1 MQLLKVP
8 FGQLNG
14 EQVDLFTLSND
25 NNVTIKITNYGA
37 IITSIE
43 TPDKKGVCQN
53 IVCGFDKFEDY
64 ISNQYLGSYPYFGS
78 IIGRFGNRIA
88 NGKFT
93 LDGKDYTL
101 AVNNGANALHGG
113 LAGFDKK
120 IWQAE
125 IIEADDKI
133 GIKLSYT
140 SPDMEEGYPGTLK
153 VTCTYTLNNQ
163 NELTIEYDAETDKTT
178 ILNLTNHSYFN
189 LTAGKENIMNHEL
202 ELTAEAITEAED
214 MIPTGKIISVE
225 GTAFDFR
232 TKKKLGCDIAT
243 LEYGYD
249 NNYVLGNDKGL
260 LVYAGTLSE
269 ATTGRSVE
277 VYTTQ
282 PGMQLYT
289 GYWNPE
295 LTIDGK
301 KKFGRY
307 SGVALETQHY
317 PDSINHKNFP
327 TVILK
332 PGEKHQQKTI
342 YKF

>member
-37 IITSIE
+37 IVTSIE

-64 ISNQYLGSYPYFGS
+64 ISDQYLGSYPYFGS

-88 NGKFT
+88 KGKFT

-269 ATTGRSVE
+269 VTTGRSVE

-295 LTIDGK
+295 LTIDGE

>member
-25 NNVTIKITNYGA
+25 NNVSVKITNYGA

-43 TPDKKGVCQN
+43 TPDKKGDCQN
-53 IVCGFDKFEDY
+53 IVCGFSKFEDY
-64 ISNQYLGSYPYFGS
+64 ISEQYLGSYPYFGS

-88 NGKFT
+88 KGKFI
-93 LDGKDYTL
+93 LEGKEYTL

-113 LAGFDKK
+113 LVGFDKK
-120 IWQAE
+120 LWQTE
-125 IIEADDKI
+125 SIETDDKI
-133 GIKLSYT
+133 GIKLTYT
-140 SPDMEEGYPGTLK
+140 SPDMEEGYPGTLT

-178 ILNLTNHSYFN
+178 ILNLTNHTYFN

-202 ELTAEAITEAED
+202 ELTAEALTEAEN

-225 GTAFDFR
+225 GTEFDFR
-232 TKKKLGCDIAT
+232 SKKKLGRDIAS

-249 NNYVLGNDKGL
+249 NNYVLGNDAGN

-269 ATTGRSVE
+269 ASTGRSVE

-295 LTIDGK
+295 LLIDGV
-301 KKFGRY
+301 KKFGSY

-317 PDSINHKNFP
+317 PDSINHQNFP
-327 TVILK
+327 SPILK
-332 PGEKHQQKTI
+332 PGEKYQEKTI